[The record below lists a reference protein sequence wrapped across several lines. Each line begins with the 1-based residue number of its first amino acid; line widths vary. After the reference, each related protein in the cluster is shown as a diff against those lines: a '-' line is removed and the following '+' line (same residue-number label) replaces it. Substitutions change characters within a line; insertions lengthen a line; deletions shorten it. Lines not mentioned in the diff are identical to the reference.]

1 MPIMILL
8 VRLQVTSIHNFGYH
22 INQQL
27 FPILIRGR
35 AMGITNFV
43 ARPITGIATVVT
55 EYTKQPL
62 IYIIV
67 FGSSSIFAVNL
78 ITEVDGDQDS

>member
-1 MPIMILL
+1 
-8 VRLQVTSIHNFGYH
+8 
-22 INQQL
+22 
-27 FPILIRGR
+27 
-35 AMGITNFV
+35 MGITNFV

-67 FGSSSIFAVNL
+67 FGSSSIFAINL